1 MKIRSTMWSKPASIG
16 AGLYLLAF
24 LCAAIY
30 PWFDH
35 RTFSGLAAV
44 MLGLPWIGYFQSSL
58 LLPAIFLNALI
69 IYVVLA
75 FVSRALTL
83 IGRRMTN

>member
-1 MKIRSTMWSKPASIG
+1 MWSRTAGIG
-16 AGLYLLAF
+16 VGLYLLAF

-35 RTFSGLAAV
+35 RTFSGLPAV
-44 MLGLPWIGYFQSSL
+44 LLALPWVDYFPSSL
-58 LLPAIFLNALI
+58 LLVAIFLNTVI

-83 IGRRMTN
+83 IRRRIRK

>member
-1 MKIRSTMWSKPASIG
+1 MWSRSAAIG

-24 LCAAIY
+24 LCAASY
-30 PWFDH
+30 PSFDH

-44 MLGLPWIGYFQSSL
+44 LLGLPWVDYFPSTLFL
-58 LLPAIFLNALI
+58 LAILLNAVI

-75 FVSRALTL
+75 IISRTLSL
-83 IGRRMTN
+83 IGQRMKK

>member
-1 MKIRSTMWSKPASIG
+1 MWSRAAAIG
-16 AGLYLLAF
+16 AGLYLLVF

-44 MLGLPWIGYFQSSL
+44 LLALPWVDYFPSSL
-58 LLPAIFLNALI
+58 FSVAIFLNAVI

-75 FVSRALTL
+75 VVSRALTL
-83 IGRRMTN
+83 IGLRMKK